1 MTFGSSNRARARLL
15 ARRPRATAPLKQSII
30 WGLLLLIGLFLVSL
44 GIISRLNLEFS
55 QRAMAELYQRQI
67 EAAFTTSLDRINSRF
82 QQLEQGSMDLVRLGH
97 SVRNNSTASREKA
110 VLAGL
115 RDRPELAGLGFWYG
129 IGDSRSPSG
138 AQGYRSDKELVS
150 TGAQAGLEMRQEIWQ
165 TVLPDLQPE
174 NMQNGQHWWTTVYV
188 HPLMNE
194 PVISLIRPLVSKSQW
209 VGLMSADWRP
219 DGLLTLIGT
228 ADITPGTRVW
238 LTDRHR
244 NRMAQPHDEEFSG
257 GILDEVEQYLMF
269 ENARATLQHRSIQV
283 SGQALEL
290 YYATTRG
297 GMRLTAAVPREEIN
311 AVLLP
316 LKENSNHILLLGGLV
331 ALFLAIPILL
341 KVTAPLRELKASYTD
356 ELTGLPNRARLLQ
369 ELQHEGAVTLI
380 LINLDRFREVNGLF
394 GDACGDYILKEVAL
408 RLEGYI
414 SSMELHSTRLYRL
427 SGDEFAIQAP
437 RRKPEVIEA
446 ELEGLLRCLRQ
457 APVYW
462 QNHQISLSAT
472 LSAAV
477 PWYDTPRRHSL
488 FIHAKE
494 ALREARQQGLHYRV
508 YDGSQPLEQ
517 QFEHNQIWAGKLRD
531 ALDDERL
538 VAWYQP
544 ILNNTT
550 GRIDK
555 YECLVRMLD
564 SEGNPASP
572 GHFLGVAGKL
582 RLDRHITRIMVE
594 RCFTRF
600 QDSPLQFSINLAYG
614 DLQDVELTGFIL
626 KKLDE
631 TGVGPR
637 VIFEILESDS
647 IDNYDQVKQFVD
659 QAKQRGCRIAI
670 DDFGTGYSNFEHL
683 LQLQVDL
690 IKIDASLIRNLD
702 TDTNARRV
710 TRGIVGLARSMKIQ
724 TVAEFVHA
732 PEIQMEVLRLGISFS
747 QGALIGMP
755 APELLVNVPKE
766 LVQQTYC
773 GRSTSVQQLRS
784 PVSGKY

>member
-1 MTFGSSNRARARLL
+1 MIFGSRNRARARHL

-30 WGLLLLIGLFLVSL
+30 GGLMLLVGLFVVALWS
-44 GIISRLNLEFS
+44 ITYLNLEN
-55 QRAMAELYQRQI
+55 AERTLAEQHQQQI
-67 EAAFTTSLDRINSRF
+67 EIAFTNSLDRINSHV
-82 QQLEQGSMDLVRLGH
+82 QQREQ
-97 SVRNNSTASREKA
+97 ASRLLARQA
-110 VLAGL
+110 VTRQSRSSMEAELVLQLQELPDLA
-115 RDRPELAGLGFWYG
+115 AIGFWYDVG
-129 IGDSRSPSG
+129 SRAG
-138 AQGYRSDKELVS
+138 VRGLQAYRTAEGVQ
-150 TGAQAGLEMRQEIWQ
+150 TAAAAAGLDVRQEYWEALLTE
-165 TVLPDLQPE
+165 TVSP
-174 NMQNGQHWWTTVYV
+174 NRFWWTPLYK
-188 HPLMNE
+188 HPLSGE
-194 PVISLIRPLVSKSQW
+194 PVISLVRPIAEGNRIVGVVSMDWSPANLLA
-209 VGLMSADWRP
+209 VLNRSDISPSA
-219 DGLLTLIGT
+219 
-228 ADITPGTRVW
+228 RVW
-238 LTDRHR
+238 LSSGNKQRQALPR
-244 NRMAQPHDEEFSG
+244 DETEAG
-257 GILDEVEQYLMF
+257 MVLDEIEQYLMF
-269 ENARATLQHRSIQV
+269 ETARASMQHNSYTIA
-283 SGQALEL
+283 GQPLEL
-290 YYATTRG
+290 YYATTRAG
-297 GMRLTAAVPREEIN
+297 LRLTAAVPREEIQ
-311 AVLLP
+311 AVLSP
-316 LKENSNHILLLGGLV
+316 LQSSSNHILVFGGFIVLLLS
-331 ALFLAIPILL
+331 APLLF

-369 ELQHEGAVTLI
+369 ELQYESGVTLI
-380 LINLDRFREVNGLF
+380 LINLDRFREINGLF

-408 RLEGYI
+408 RLEAYI
-414 SSMELHSTRLYRL
+414 NSMEWHGTRLYRL

-437 RRKPEVIEA
+437 RRKPELIAA
-446 ELEGLLRCLRQ
+446 ELEALLRCLRQ
-457 APVYW
+457 APVFW

-477 PWYDTPRRHSL
+477 PWYDTPRQHSL

-494 ALREARQQGLHYRV
+494 ALREAREQGLHYRV

-517 QFEHNQIWAGKLRD
+517 QFEHNQIWAGKLRE
-531 ALDDERL
+531 ALDSERL

-564 SEGNPASP
+564 KDGNPASP

-594 RCFTRF
+594 RCFARF

-647 IDNYDQVKQFVD
+647 IDNYDQVKHFVD

-702 TDTNARRV
+702 SDTNARRV

-724 TVAEFVHA
+724 TVAEFVHSA
-732 PEIQMEVLRLGISFS
+732 EIQMEVLRLGISFS

-755 APELLVNVPKE
+755 SPELVVNVPKE

-773 GRSTSVQQLRS
+773 GRSTSLQQLRT
-784 PVSGKY
+784 PVTGKR

>member
-1 MTFGSSNRARARLL
+1 MTFGSSNRAKARLL

-30 WGLLLLIGLFLVSL
+30 WGLLLLIGLFIAGLWVM
-44 GIISRLNLEFS
+44 SRLNLEYS
-55 QRAMAELYQRQI
+55 QRTLAELHQRQI
-67 EAAFTTSLDRINSRF
+67 ETAFTNSLDRVNSRL
-82 QQLEQGSMDLVRLGH
+82 QQIEQAAQELARLGQ
-97 SVRNNSTASREKA
+97 SLKNSSSHRQEAELMQRLLE
-110 VLAGL
+110 
-115 RDRPELAGLGFWYG
+115 RPELEGVGLWYG
-129 IGDSRSPSG
+129 VGDHRALSG
-138 AQGYRSDKELVS
+138 AQVYRAADGVQAVS
-150 TGAQAGLEMRQEIWQ
+150 AQAGLDVRQEFWESLL
-165 TVLPDLQPE
+165 TESVSP
-174 NMQNGQHWWTTVYV
+174 NRFWWTPIYT
-188 HPLMNE
+188 HPLSGE
-194 PVISLIRPLVSKSQW
+194 PVISLIRPLLEGSRVIGVLSTDWQPQS
-209 VGLMSADWRP
+209 LLALLNRADFSSGAR
-219 DGLLTLIGT
+219 I
-228 ADITPGTRVW
+228 W
-238 LTDRHR
+238 LSSGQDRR
-244 NRMAQPHDEEFSG
+244 QAQPQDEARSG
-257 GILDEVEQYLMF
+257 AILDQIEQHLMF
-269 ENARATLQHRSIQV
+269 ETVRASMQHDSYRIA
-283 SGQALEL
+283 GEPLEL
-290 YYATTRG
+290 YYATTRAG
-297 GMRLTAAVPREEIN
+297 LRLTAAVPRDEVN

-316 LKENSNHILLLGGLV
+316 LQENSNRILLLGGL
-331 ALFLAIPILL
+331 AILLLSTPILF
-341 KVTAPLRELKASYTD
+341 KVTAPLCELKASYTD

-369 ELQHEGAVTLI
+369 ELQHESGVTLI
-380 LINLDRFREVNGLF
+380 LINLDRFREINGLF

-414 SSMELHSTRLYRL
+414 SSMEWHGTRLYRL

-437 RRKPEVIEA
+437 RRKPELIEA
-446 ELEGLLRCLRQ
+446 ELEALLRCLRQ
-457 APVYW
+457 APVFW
-462 QNHQISLSAT
+462 QNHQINLSAT

-477 PWYDTPRRHSL
+477 PWYDAPRQHSL

-517 QFEHNQIWAGKLRD
+517 QFEHNQIWAGKLRE
-531 ALDDERL
+531 ALDSERL

-564 SEGNPASP
+564 AEGNPASP

-594 RCFTRF
+594 RCFARF

-614 DLQDVELTGFIL
+614 DLQDIELTGFIL
-626 KKLDE
+626 EKLDE

-647 IDNYDQVKQFVD
+647 IDNYDQVKEFVD

-702 TDTNARRV
+702 SDTNARRV
-710 TRGIVGLARSMKIQ
+710 TRGIVGLARSMKIE
-724 TVAEFVHA
+724 TVAEFVHS

-755 APELLVNVPKE
+755 ASELMVNVPKE

-784 PVSGKY
+784 PVTGRR

>member
-1 MTFGSSNRARARLL
+1 MIFGSHNRAKARHL

-30 WGLLLLIGLFLVSL
+30 GGLLLLVGLYIVGLWS
-44 GIISRLNLEFS
+44 ITYLNLEN
-55 QRAMAELYQRQI
+55 AERTLAEQHQQQI
-67 EAAFTTSLDRINSRF
+67 ETAFTTSLDRINSHL
-82 QQLEQGSMDLVRLGH
+82 QQREQMSRLLARQAEQLNSLSRSSLEAALMLQLQ
-97 SVRNNSTASREKA
+97 E
-110 VLAGL
+110 
-115 RDRPELAGLGFWYG
+115 RPELAGIGFWYG
-129 IGDSRSPSG
+129 IGTRAGVSG
-138 AQGYRSDKELVS
+138 LQAYRTAEGERFATAD
-150 TGAQAGLEMRQEIWQ
+150 AGLDIRQEHWEALLTETIS
-165 TVLPDLQPE
+165 P
-174 NMQNGQHWWTTVYV
+174 NRFWWTPIYD
-188 HPLMNE
+188 HPLSGE
-194 PVISLIRPLVSKSQW
+194 PVISLVRPLAEGDRI
-209 VGLMSADWRP
+209 VGVLSLDWSP
-219 DGLLTLIGT
+219 ANLLALLNRT
-228 ADITPGTRVW
+228 DISPGARVW
-238 LTDRHR
+238 LSSGSKRRQT
-244 NRMAQPHDEEFSG
+244 QPQDETEARVV
-257 GILDEVEQYLMF
+257 LDEIEQYLMF
-269 ENARATLQHRSIQV
+269 ETARASMQHSSYTIARQP
-283 SGQALEL
+283 LEL
-290 YYATTRG
+290 YYATTRAG
-297 GMRLTAAVPREEIN
+297 LRLTAAVPREEIQAALSPLQGSSN
-311 AVLLP
+311 RILVFGGLIVLLLSAP
-316 LKENSNHILLLGGLV
+316 L
-331 ALFLAIPILL
+331 LF
-341 KVTAPLRELKASYTD
+341 KVTAPLRELKASFTD

-369 ELQHEGAVTLI
+369 ELQHESGVTLI
-380 LINLDRFREVNGLF
+380 LINLDRFREINGLF

-414 SSMELHSTRLYRL
+414 SSMEWHGTRLYRL

-437 RRKPEVIEA
+437 RRKPELIAA
-446 ELEGLLRCLRQ
+446 ELEALLRCLRQ

-477 PWYDTPRRHSL
+477 PWYDAPRQHSL

-494 ALREARQQGLHYRV
+494 ALREAREQGLHYRV

-531 ALDDERL
+531 ALDSERL

-564 SEGNPASP
+564 EDGNPASP

-594 RCFTRF
+594 RCFARF

-626 KKLDE
+626 KKLDQ

-702 TDTNARRV
+702 SDTNARRV

-724 TVAEFVHA
+724 TVAEFVHSA
-732 PEIQMEVLRLGISFS
+732 EIQMEVLRLGISFS

-755 APELLVNVPKE
+755 SPELVVNVPKE

-773 GRSTSVQQLRS
+773 GRSTSVQQLRTS
-784 PVSGKY
+784 VTGKR

>member
-1 MTFGSSNRARARLL
+1 MTFGSSNRAKARLL

-30 WGLLLLIGLFLVSL
+30 WGLLSLVGLFIVGLWV
-44 GIISRLNLEFS
+44 ISRLNLEYS
-55 QRAMAELYQRQI
+55 QRTLAEFHQRQI
-67 EAAFTTSLDRINSRF
+67 EVAFTNSLDRVNSRL
-82 QQLEQGSMDLVRLGH
+82 QQIEQDSLRLVRIGQRLKA
-97 SVRNNSTASREKA
+97 SSTPGQQTELMQLLLERS
-110 VLAGL
+110 
-115 RDRPELAGLGFWYG
+115 ELAGVGVWYG
-129 IGDSRSPSG
+129 VSSDGVPGG
-138 AQGYRSDKELVS
+138 AQVYRMEDGAQTAS
-150 TGAQAGLEMRQEIWQ
+150 AQAGLELRKEHWKPLL
-165 TVLPDLQPE
+165 TE
-174 NMQNGQHWWTTVYV
+174 NVSPARYWWTPMYT
-188 HPLMNE
+188 HPLSGE
-194 PVISLIRPLVSKSQW
+194 PVISLVMPVLEGSRV
-209 VGLMSADWRP
+209 VGVLSTDWQLQN
-219 DGLLTLIGT
+219 LLTLLNS
-228 ADITPGTRVW
+228 ADIASGARIWLSSGHDRRQATP
-238 LTDRHR
+238 LDE
-244 NRMAQPHDEEFSG
+244 AQAG
-257 GILDEVEQYLMF
+257 AILDQVEQYLMF
-269 ENARATLQHRSIQV
+269 ETAGAAMQHDSYRIA
-283 SGQALEL
+283 GQPLEL
-290 YYATTRG
+290 YYATTRAG
-297 GMRLTAAVPREEIN
+297 LRLTAAVPRDEMS

-316 LKENSNHILLLGGLV
+316 LQKNSNRILLLGGL
-331 ALFLAIPILL
+331 AILLLSAPILF

-369 ELQHEGAVTLI
+369 ELHYESGVTLI
-380 LINLDRFREVNGLF
+380 LVNLDRFREINGLF

-414 SSMELHSTRLYRL
+414 SSMEWHGTRLYRL

-437 RRKPEVIEA
+437 RRKPELIEA
-446 ELEGLLRCLRQ
+446 ELEALLRCLRQ
-457 APVYW
+457 APVFW
-462 QNHQISLSAT
+462 QNHQINLSAT

-477 PWYDTPRRHSL
+477 PWYDAPRQHSL

-517 QFEHNQIWAGKLRD
+517 QFEHNQIWAGKLRE
-531 ALDDERL
+531 ALDSERL

-564 SEGNPASP
+564 AEGNPASP

-594 RCFTRF
+594 RCFARF

-614 DLQDVELTGFIL
+614 DLQDIELTGFIL
-626 KKLDE
+626 EKLDE

-647 IDNYDQVKQFVD
+647 IDNYDQVKEFVD

-702 TDTNARRV
+702 SDTNARRV
-710 TRGIVGLARSMKIQ
+710 TRGIVGLARSMKIE
-724 TVAEFVHA
+724 TVAEFVHS

-755 APELLVNVPKE
+755 SSELMVSVPKE

-773 GRSTSVQQLRS
+773 GRSTSVQQLRA
-784 PVSGKY
+784 PVTRR

>member
-1 MTFGSSNRARARLL
+1 MTFGSSNRAKARLL

-30 WGLLLLIGLFLVSL
+30 WGLLSLVGLFIVGLWV
-44 GIISRLNLEFS
+44 ISRLNLEYS
-55 QRAMAELYQRQI
+55 QRTLAEFHQRQI
-67 EAAFTTSLDRINSRF
+67 EVAFTNSLDRVNSRL
-82 QQLEQGSMDLVRLGH
+82 QQIEQDSLRLVRIGQRLKA
-97 SVRNNSTASREKA
+97 SSTPGQQTELMQLLLERS
-110 VLAGL
+110 
-115 RDRPELAGLGFWYG
+115 ELAGVGFWYG
-129 IGDSRSPSG
+129 VSSDGVPGGG
-138 AQGYRSDKELVS
+138 AQVYRMEDGAQTAS
-150 TGAQAGLEMRQEIWQ
+150 AQAGLELRKEHWEPLL
-165 TVLPDLQPE
+165 TE
-174 NMQNGQHWWTTVYV
+174 NVSPPRYWWTPMYT
-188 HPLMNE
+188 HPLSGE
-194 PVISLIRPLVSKSQW
+194 PVISLVMPVLEGSRV
-209 VGLMSADWRP
+209 VGVLSTDWQLQN
-219 DGLLTLIGT
+219 LLTLLSS
-228 ADITPGTRVW
+228 ADIASGARIWLSSGHDRRQATP
-238 LTDRHR
+238 LDE
-244 NRMAQPHDEEFSG
+244 AQAG
-257 GILDEVEQYLMF
+257 AILDQVEQYLMF
-269 ENARATLQHRSIQV
+269 ETAGAAMQHDSYRIA
-283 SGQALEL
+283 GQPLEL
-290 YYATTRG
+290 YYATTRAG
-297 GMRLTAAVPREEIN
+297 LRLTAAVPRDEMS

-316 LKENSNHILLLGGLV
+316 LQKNSNRILLLGGL
-331 ALFLAIPILL
+331 AILLLSAPILF

-369 ELQHEGAVTLI
+369 ELHYESGVTLI
-380 LINLDRFREVNGLF
+380 LVNLDRFREINGLF

-414 SSMELHSTRLYRL
+414 SSMEWHGTRLYRL

-437 RRKPEVIEA
+437 RRKPELIEA
-446 ELEGLLRCLRQ
+446 ELEALLRCLCQ
-457 APVYW
+457 APVFW
-462 QNHQISLSAT
+462 QNHQINLSAT

-477 PWYDTPRRHSL
+477 PWYDAPRQHSL

-517 QFEHNQIWAGKLRD
+517 QFEHNQIWAGKLRE
-531 ALDDERL
+531 ALDSERL

-564 SEGNPASP
+564 AEGNPASP

-594 RCFTRF
+594 RCFARF

-614 DLQDVELTGFIL
+614 DLQDIELTGFIL
-626 KKLDE
+626 EKLDE

-647 IDNYDQVKQFVD
+647 IDNYDQVKEFVD

-702 TDTNARRV
+702 SDTNARRV
-710 TRGIVGLARSMKIQ
+710 TRGIVGLARSMKIE
-724 TVAEFVHA
+724 TVAEFVHS

-755 APELLVNVPKE
+755 SSELMVSVPKE

-784 PVSGKY
+784 PVTRR